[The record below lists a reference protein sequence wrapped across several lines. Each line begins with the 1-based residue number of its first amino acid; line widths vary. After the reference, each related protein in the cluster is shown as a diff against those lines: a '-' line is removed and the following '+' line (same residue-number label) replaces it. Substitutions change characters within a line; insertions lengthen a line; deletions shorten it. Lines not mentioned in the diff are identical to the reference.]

1 MVIDAKGMDY
11 RTLDRLVKECPERD
25 IIIDNVMGQ
34 RYVAAGAKGKR
45 IKINGIPGNALGAY
59 LNDCAIEVNGNGQ
72 DALGD
77 TMNAGTIVIH
87 GNCGD
92 TAGYGMRDGKIFVQG
107 YAGYRVGIHMKEYG
121 EHVPAIV
128 IGGSAGA
135 YLGEYQAGGVI
146 VVLGIG
152 SENKQCVGDFIATG
166 MHGGKIYVR
175 SRFVPA
181 DLPAQVESKK
191 VVDKSELE
199 PLVREF
205 CSYFP
210 YDAKTLLSHDYFVLT
225 PSTSKIYKTMYCN
238 RPM

>member
-1 MVIDAKGMDY
+1 MVIDAKGMSFQQ
-11 RTLDRLVKECPERD
+11 LDRLVKDGDRD
-25 IIIDNVMGQ
+25 ITINNVMGQ
-34 RYVAAGAKGKR
+34 RYIAAGAKGKR
-45 IKINGIPGNALGAY
+45 ITINGIPGNALGAY
-59 LNDCAIEVNGNGQ
+59 LNDCFIEINGNGQ

-92 TAGYGMRDGKIFVQG
+92 TTGYGMRDGKIFIKG

-121 EHVPAIV
+121 AHIPKIV
-128 IGGSAGA
+128 VGGSAGA
-135 YLGEYQAGGVI
+135 YLGEYQAGGII

-152 SENKQCVGDFIATG
+152 SEDRKCLGDFTATG

-175 SRFVPA
+175 SRFVPD
-181 DLPAQVESKK
+181 DLPPQVEAHP
-191 VVDKSELE
+191 VTDKSELA

-210 YDAKTLLSHDYFVLT
+210 YDADTLLSHDYFVLS
-225 PSTSKIYKTMYCN
+225 PSDACIYKTMYCN
-238 RPM
+238 RSM